1 MLLHKKDDNPNK
13 ERCFFIFID
22 LKLNNIII
30 FMFVRH
36 ELLQSSVERYKKD
49 GLSSLKYTIL
59 KKKFYRLYTW
69 VLVKINETDFN

>member
-13 ERCFFIFID
+13 ERCFYFYRF
-22 LKLNNIII
+22 KLNIIII
-30 FMFVRH
+30 FMFIRH
-36 ELLQSSVERYKKD
+36 GLLQSSVERYKKD

-59 KKKFYRLYTW
+59 NKKFYRLYTW

>member
-1 MLLHKKDDNPNK
+1 MIIQIKKG
-13 ERCFFIFID
+13 FFYFYRF
-22 LKLNNIII
+22 KLDIIII
-30 FMFVRH
+30 FMFIRH

-59 KKKFYRLYTW
+59 NKNFYRLYTW